1 MLAMRRRPRTLK
13 DSHAEQAQ
21 FRRRAWLAL
30 AGVALCVVATGA
42 LVVPARPELAA
53 RVNLALVAAGYAL
66 PVLMLFATLIVRR
79 SPRLGAA
86 AVLVADAGLVF
97 VFALQAWSI
106 VLGIV
111 HVAGAAIAA
120 VGAQRTSRERAR
132 RGS

>member
-1 MLAMRRRPRTLK
+1 MILPGQSLLVPAGFLI
-13 DSHAEQAQ
+13 
-21 FRRRAWLAL
+21 AL
-30 AGVALCVVATGA
+30 VGAIVALCVVATGA

-132 RGS
+132 RES